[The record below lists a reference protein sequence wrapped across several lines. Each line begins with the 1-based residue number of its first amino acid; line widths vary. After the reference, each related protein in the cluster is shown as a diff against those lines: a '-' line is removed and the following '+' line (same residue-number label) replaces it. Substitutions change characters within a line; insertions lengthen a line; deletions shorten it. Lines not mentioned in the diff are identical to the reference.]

1 MAFVPLTAGKRIVTW
16 QDLFDMTD
24 ILSAYVSAAT
34 AEIATVS
41 GSSRDLC
48 VALDPLWV
56 QVTWFSQR
64 AWSRMAV
71 PVLLYPSQTPHV
83 DPLRVVWF

>member
-1 MAFVPLTAGKRIVTW
+1 MCLMAFVPLTAGKRIVIW

-48 VALDPLWV
+48 VALDQCEPEH
-56 QVTWFSQR
+56 
-64 AWSRMAV
+64 AGHM
-71 PVLLYPSQTPHV
+71 
-83 DPLRVVWF
+83 